1 MKTVTPLLTGSAWSQ
16 LAEMLSMWCCP
27 ARDGTV
33 VESLINVHDRDY
45 PLAISVDDRACIDG
59 LTTSRLTEED
69 DVDLPR
75 GRIVSVDQIVE
86 QSDLQIRIDAR
97 TSEDLGLD
105 VDDGG
110 GSNLLVLR
118 VHHGVFQEWNEA
130 QPENSIRH
138 GDRIISVNGVKGSAT
153 ALLHKLCADEILIL
167 SMERPAEYVLR
178 VERSSVRDKFG
189 VDVAISGGRS
199 LVVRQ
204 VLGGLL
210 GGGDG
215 DKPALQVGDRILA
228 VNDVAGDANVMLK
241 ELSRQPCVDIRFSR
255 WNPDWKVARH
265 IL

>member
-1 MKTVTPLLTGSAWSQ
+1 M
-16 LAEMLSMWCCP
+16 MSMWCCP

-45 PLAISVDDRACIDG
+45 PIAISVDDRACIDG
-59 LTTSRLTEED
+59 LTEPNTSRLAGED
-69 DVDLPR
+69 DLDLPK

-118 VHHGVFQEWNEA
+118 VHHGVFQDWNQA
-130 QPENSIRH
+130 QPENSVRH
-138 GDRIISVNGVKGSAT
+138 GDRIISVNGVKGSAA
-153 ALLHKLCADEILIL
+153 ALLHKLCADEILVL
-167 SMERPAEYVLR
+167 SMERPAEYLLR

-199 LVVRQ
+199 LIVRQ
-204 VLGGLL
+204 AVGGLL

-215 DKPALQVGDRILA
+215 NKPALQIGDRILE
-228 VNDVAGDANVMLK
+228 VNGIADDANAMLK
-241 ELSRQPCVDIRFSR
+241 ELGRQPCVDLRFSR
-255 WNPDWKVARH
+255 WDPDWQVARH